1 MATFKLP
8 KNVEDVV
15 QPEALPED
23 WYTLEIVEEPE
34 LAPNKKLA
42 AGGPQAE
49 GAGMNIVIKCNV
61 VSEIPEHSG
70 RPFTLWVS
78 FPSEQDKDRFTKMGQ
93 SYEDFKMDRIKV
105 LMKAFSGQEP
115 EGDEVDFQPGQR
127 AMFYVVQAL
136 GQDGVTVRNDVDIRM
151 APRAIE

>member
-1 MATFKLP
+1 
-8 KNVEDVV
+8 
-15 QPEALPED
+15 
-23 WYTLEIVEEPE
+23 
-34 LAPNKKLA
+34 
-42 AGGPQAE
+42 
-49 GAGMNIVIKCNV
+49 V

-136 GQDGVTVRNDVDIRM
+136 GQDGVTVRNDIDIRM